1 MLFVYISAIVYYLFL
16 TKLAKILVCYFTL
29 SLQIKFLIINYML
42 NKTCMAKNLLYPFLI
57 LLAGI
62 FTPSCQ
68 APKELV
74 YRDFKN
80 FTVDKIGFASTML
93 KLDLI
98 YYNPN
103 NFGLQLKYTD
113 LDIFVDNN
121 YLGHSSQD
129 FQITIPRL
137 AEFTLPLQI
146 QLDMKNLMKN
156 AIPTM
161 LMGKEVM
168 VKVTGTVKLGKANVY
183 KTFPVNYEG
192 LQKFSAF

>member
-1 MLFVYISAIVYYLFL
+1 MKSKNIFYSIGFVAIVF
-16 TKLAKILVCYFTL
+16 FT
-29 SLQIKFLIINYML
+29 S
-42 NKTCMAKNLLYPFLI
+42 
-57 LLAGI
+57 
-62 FTPSCQ
+62 SCQ

-80 FTVDKIGFASTML
+80 LKVEKLGFAATTL
-93 KLDLI
+93 KVDLI

-113 LDIFVDNN
+113 LDIYIDNN

-129 FQITIPRL
+129 YQITIPRL
-137 AEFTLPLQI
+137 AEFTMPLAI
-146 QLDMKNLMKN
+146 EVDMKNLLKN
-156 AIPTM
+156 AIPT
-161 LMGKEVM
+161 LLGKDVM

-183 KTFPVNYEG
+183 KTFPVSYEG

>member
-1 MLFVYISAIVYYLFL
+1 
-16 TKLAKILVCYFTL
+16 
-29 SLQIKFLIINYML
+29 
-42 NKTCMAKNLLYPFLI
+42 
-57 LLAGI
+57 
-62 FTPSCQ
+62 
-68 APKELV
+68 
-74 YRDFKN
+74 
-80 FTVDKIGFASTML
+80 ML
-93 KLDLI
+93 KIDLI
-98 YYNPN
+98 YFNPN

-137 AEFTLPLQI
+137 SEFTLPLQI

-156 AIPTM
+156 AIPTL

-168 VKVTGTVKLGKANVY
+168 VKITGTVKLGKANVY

-192 LQKFSAF
+192 LQRFSTF

>member
-1 MLFVYISAIVYYLFL
+1 MK
-16 TKLAKILVCYFTL
+16 TKL
-29 SLQIKFLIINYML
+29 
-42 NKTCMAKNLLYPFLI
+42 LLYLLVIFMVSFL
-57 LLAGI
+57 A
-62 FTPSCQ
+62 TSCQ
-68 APKELV
+68 APKELI

-80 FTVDKIGFASTML
+80 VKVEKVGFDATTLKVDL
-93 KLDLI
+93 V

-129 FQITIPRL
+129 YQITIPKL
-137 AEFTLPLQI
+137 GEFTLPI
-146 QLDMKNLMKN
+146 KIDVDMKNLLKN
-156 AIPTM
+156 SLAS
-161 LMGKEVM
+161 LLGKEVM
-168 VKVTGTVKLGKANVY
+168 VKITGNVKLGKANVY

>member
-1 MLFVYISAIVYYLFL
+1 
-16 TKLAKILVCYFTL
+16 
-29 SLQIKFLIINYML
+29 
-42 NKTCMAKNLLYPFLI
+42 MAKNLLYPFIFLI
-57 LLAGI
+57 VVICAS
-62 FTPSCQ
+62 SCQ

-80 FTVDKIGFASTML
+80 LNVDKIGFASSML
-93 KLDLI
+93 KVDLI

-113 LDIFVDNN
+113 LDIYIDNN
-121 YLGHSSQD
+121 YFGHSSQD
-129 FQITIPRL
+129 YLITIPRL
-137 AEFTLPLQI
+137 SEFTLPLQI

-156 AIPTM
+156 AIPTL

-168 VKVTGTVKLGKANVY
+168 LKITGTVKLGKANVY

-192 LQKFSAF
+192 LQKFSVK

>member
-1 MLFVYISAIVYYLFL
+1 MKIKFFLYPIS
-16 TKLAKILVCYFTL
+16 
-29 SLQIKFLIINYML
+29 FLIIV
-42 NKTCMAKNLLYPFLI
+42 
-57 LLAGI
+57 I
-62 FTPSCQ
+62 FTTSCQ

-80 FTVDKIGFASTML
+80 LKVEKMGFASTTL

-129 FQITIPRL
+129 YQISIPRL
-137 AEFTLPLQI
+137 AEFTMPLAI
-146 QLDMKNLMKN
+146 EVDMKNLLKN
-156 AIPTM
+156 ALPTF
-161 LMGKEVM
+161 LGKEVM
-168 VKVTGTVKLGKANVY
+168 IKITGTVKLGKANVY
-183 KTFPVNYEG
+183 KTFPVSYTG
-192 LQKFSAF
+192 LQRFSTF